1 MKATQLAEDIF
12 RIYSGGDPADESG
25 LELADF
31 EDAVQS
37 ARAFKIKIDY
47 WNSAR
52 VEGERVINQS
62 WLENF
67 DSIPVV
73 QNATTKAYYSVLP
86 KQVFGDLPKGR
97 GLYLICP
104 IQDFTSPFM
113 PMTIGEQWLFSTLP
127 QDKTISYF
135 FDSTNVTYV
144 RFDPDI
150 EFVFMSYIPLNSDF
164 IPDEVAHEISELVLN
179 KFLKPKQVGVLL
191 DKLTNNN
198 ANKVETDVA
207 G

>member
-1 MKATQLAEDIF
+1 MLATQLAEDIF
-12 RIYSGGDPADESG
+12 RIYSGGDPSDESG

-37 ARAFKIKIDY
+37 ARAFKIKLDY
-47 WNSAR
+47 WQSMKI
-52 VEGERVINQS
+52 EGERVINQT
-62 WLENF
+62 WIENF
-67 DSIPVV
+67 DNVPVV
-73 QNATTKAYYSVLP
+73 QNETTKAYYSVLP

-97 GLYLICP
+97 GMYLICRP
-104 IQDFTSPFM
+104 QDFTNPFM
-113 PMTIGEQWLFSTLP
+113 PMRIGEQWLFSTLP
-127 QDKTISYF
+127 QDDTISYY
-135 FDSTNVTYV
+135 FDSTTVTYV

-150 EFVFMSYIPLNSDF
+150 ESVFMAYVPLNSDV

-179 KFLKPKQVGVLL
+179 KFLKPKQIILQ

-198 ANKVETDVA
+198 PNKVETDVA